1 MNKHHPKLRSF
12 YSIRKSTLGV
22 ASVIVSTLFL
32 ITSQHQA
39 QAAENTNTSD
49 KISENQNNNATTTQP
64 PKDTNQT
71 QPATQPANTAKT
83 YPAADESL
91 KDAIKN
97 PAVENK
103 EHDIGPRE
111 QVNFQLLDKNNE
123 TQYYHF
129 FSIKDPADVYY
140 TKKKAEVELDINT
153 ASTWKKFEVYENNQ
167 KLPVRLVSYSPVPED
182 HAYIRFPVSD
192 GTQELK
198 IVSSTQIDD
207 EPETNYDYTKLVFAK
222 PIYNDP
228 SLVKSDT
235 NDALATNDQSSSDA
249 SNQTNTNTS
258 NQNTST
264 TNNANNQPQATTD
277 MSQPAQPK
285 SSANADQ
292 ASSQPAHETNSN
304 GNTNDKTNES
314 SNQSD
319 VNQQY
324 PPADESLQDAIKN
337 PAIIDKEHT
346 ADNWRPIDFQM
357 KNDKGERQFYHYAS
371 TVEPAT
377 VIFTKT
383 GPIIELGLKTASTW
397 KKFEVYEGDKKL
409 PVELVSYDSDKD
421 YAYIRFPVSN
431 GTREVKIV
439 SSIEYV
445 ENIHEDYDYTLMVFA
460 QPITN
465 NPDDYVDEETYNL
478 QKLLA
483 PYHKAKTLERQVYEL
498 EKLQEKL
505 PEKYKA
511 EYKKKL
517 DQTRVEL
524 ADQVKSAVTE
534 FENVTPTN
542 DQLTDVQ
549 EAHFVVFESEENS
562 ESVMDGF
569 VEHPFYTAT
578 LNGQKYVV
586 IKTKDD
592 SYWKD
597 LIVEGKRVTTVSKDT
612 KNNSRT
618 LIFPYIPD
626 KAVYNAI
633 VKVVVAN
640 IGYEG
645 QYHVRIIN
653 QDIKTQDDDTS
664 QNNTSE
670 PLNVQTGQEDNV
682 TATDTATNNSIE
694 TTPSEATDKVDLI
707 EPESDMVKD
716 TDSSVDKD
724 ANHDV
729 DHLSDMSGNTH
740 FDKYDLKEM
749 DTQIAKDTDK
759 GVDNSV
765 GMSSNVD
772 TDKDSNKNKDKVIQL
787 AHIADK
793 NKVNNTGTETN
804 IDTMKY
810 HTISTIKVTDKKTT
824 DHPSNDIHKTVD
836 KTVKTKEK
844 AGTPSKE
851 NKLSQSKMLPKTGET
866 TSSQSWWGLYALLGM
881 LALFIPKFRKE
892 SK

>member
-71 QPATQPANTAKT
+71 QPATQPANTAKN

-91 KDAIKN
+91 KDAIKD
-97 PAVENK
+97 PALENK

-207 EPETNYDYTKLVFAK
+207 GEETNYDYTKLVFAK

-235 NDALATNDQSSSDA
+235 NDAVVTNDQSSSVA

-264 TNNANNQPQATTD
+264 INNANNQPQATTN

-285 SSANADQ
+285 SSTNADQ

-439 SSIEYV
+439 SSIEYG

-542 DQLTDVQ
+542 DQLTDLQ

-586 IKTKDD
+586 MKTKDD

-597 LIVEGKRVTTVSKDT
+597 LIVEGKRVTTVSKDP

-653 QDIKTQDDDTS
+653 QDINTKDDDTS

-670 PLNVQTGQEDNV
+670 PLNVQTGQEGKVAD
-682 TATDTATNNSIE
+682 TDVAENSSTATNPKDAS
-694 TTPSEATDKVDLI
+694 DKADVI
-707 EPESDMVKD
+707 EPESER
-716 TDSSVDKD
+716 
-724 ANHDV
+724 
-729 DHLSDMSGNTH
+729 G
-740 FDKYDLKEM
+740 
-749 DTQIAKDTDK
+749 
-759 GVDNSV
+759 
-765 GMSSNVD
+765 
-772 TDKDSNKNKDKVIQL
+772 
-787 AHIADK
+787 
-793 NKVNNTGTETN
+793 
-804 IDTMKY
+804 
-810 HTISTIKVTDKKTT
+810 
-824 DHPSNDIHKTVD
+824 
-836 KTVKTKEK
+836 
-844 AGTPSKE
+844 
-851 NKLSQSKMLPKTGET
+851 
-866 TSSQSWWGLYALLGM
+866 
-881 LALFIPKFRKE
+881 
-892 SK
+892 

>member
-71 QPATQPANTAKT
+71 QPATQPANTAKN

-235 NDALATNDQSSSDA
+235 NDAVTTNDQSSSDA

-397 KKFEVYEGDKKL
+397 KKFEVYEGDKNL

-439 SSIEYV
+439 SSIEYG

-586 IKTKDD
+586 MKTKDD

-653 QDIKTQDDDTS
+653 QDIKTKDDDTS

-670 PLNVQTGQEDNV
+670 PLNVQTGQEGNV

-724 ANHDV
+724 AHHDV

-765 GMSSNVD
+765 GMSSYVD

-787 AHIADK
+787 DHITDK

-810 HTISTIKVTDKKTT
+810 HPISTIKVTDKKTT
-824 DHPSNDIHKTVD
+824 EHLPSDIHKTVD

-866 TSSQSWWGLYALLGM
+866 TSSQSWWSLYALLGM